1 MAVPRTSFG
10 LVVPVETVVVGVGSG
25 VITVVAAGRGDV
37 RVGGDGVREAGGLV
51 GVGDGVVSGNGVR
64 KVGGGTLVVTG
75 GAVVLGGG
83 VIISGGGVGMG
94 VGIIVVRVVIGGGAI
109 VVRIGMGLT
118 RVKTGGGLGAAIV
131 VAAKVIG
138 ACRSRPVIMMS

>member
-1 MAVPRTSFG
+1 MAVPKTSFG

-75 GAVVLGGG
+75 GAVVVVGGG
-83 VIISGGGVGMG
+83 VIISGGGV
-94 VGIIVVRVVIGGGAI
+94 RVVVSGMVVVIVIGLSCMS
-109 VVRIGMGLT
+109 V
-118 RVKTGGGLGAAIV
+118 GGLGGAIV
-131 VAAKVIG
+131 VAAKLAG
-138 ACRSRPVIMMS
+138 ACNSKLVTMMS